1 MFLLN
6 DYWWMDCLY
15 RCCDGP
21 SVLFYID
28 LKKKLGIIT
37 EVKII
42 LLLRVRLIWLK
53 NILILVGIL
62 TLIFAETIWRIMFY
76 SKLKGNG
83 KFKFIKIEWILI
95 PVIQISEFKVQY
107 YKAYFLRTIFFLN
120 DNRRTVIHIHSHI
133 CSN

>member
-1 MFLLN
+1 MLN

-42 LLLRVRLIWLK
+42 LLLRVRLLWLK

-62 TLIFAETIWRIMFY
+62 TLIFAETIWRIMLY